1 MLCVGMLWMGE
12 KFSWW
17 GDFEDVVVV
26 DKYYLVGNFVG
37 KLYFVGYYQYGD
49 FVVGEGFYYLQYFV
63 DYFWV
68 EC

>member
-37 KLYFVGYYQYGD
+37 KLYFVGYY
-49 FVVGEGFYYLQYFV
+49 
-63 DYFWV
+63 
-68 EC
+68 